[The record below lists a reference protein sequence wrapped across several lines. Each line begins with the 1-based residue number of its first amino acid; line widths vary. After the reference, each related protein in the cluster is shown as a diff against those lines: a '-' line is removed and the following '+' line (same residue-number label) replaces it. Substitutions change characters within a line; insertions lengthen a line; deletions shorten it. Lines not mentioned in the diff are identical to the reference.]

1 MPNYKMQTRRFDFFG
16 FILLAAG
23 MATLT
28 LALDGQKGWGSLSL
42 ALLVALGVTAILW
55 YLWHARGNA
64 NALFSLNLF
73 KNPTYRLGLFGSF
86 AGRIGSGMLPFMTPV
101 FLQIGMGF
109 SPFHAGLMMIPM
121 VLGSMG
127 MKRIVVQVVN
137 RFGYRRVLV
146 AATIGLALVCLLF
159 MVVALLGWYYIPPL
173 VLFCQD
179 HQLHALL
186 VDEHPDAERS
196 AGRAGKQW

>member
-1 MPNYKMQTRRFDFFG
+1 
-16 FILLAAG
+16 
-23 MATLT
+23 
-28 LALDGQKGWGSLSL
+28 
-42 ALLVALGVTAILW
+42 
-55 YLWHARGNA
+55 
-64 NALFSLNLF
+64 
-73 KNPTYRLGLFGSF
+73 
-86 AGRIGSGMLPFMTPV
+86 MLPFMTPV

-159 MVVALLGWYYIPPL
+159 MAVALLGWYYILPL
-173 VLFCQD
+173 VLFCRGD